1 MCTNIF
7 FLKVFRSLNLSV
19 LQMKFMV
26 DDKTTL
32 ADLLALQLYK
42 IEDEVKTIVDK
53 SVKELSMEK
62 TLAEMTHT
70 WATMEFEYE
79 VHPRTSCKIL
89 KVSEELVEILEDN
102 QVSLDV

>member
-1 MCTNIF
+1 MLHLHI
-7 FLKVFRSLNLSV
+7 

-42 IEDEVKTIVDK
+42 IEDDVKTIVDK
-53 SVKELSMEK
+53 SVKEMSMEK
-62 TLAEMTHT
+62 TLGELAHT
-70 WATMEFEYE
+70 WASMEFEYE
-79 VHPRTSCKIL
+79 IHPRTGCKVL

-102 QVSLDV
+102 QVIIITLIIGIVC